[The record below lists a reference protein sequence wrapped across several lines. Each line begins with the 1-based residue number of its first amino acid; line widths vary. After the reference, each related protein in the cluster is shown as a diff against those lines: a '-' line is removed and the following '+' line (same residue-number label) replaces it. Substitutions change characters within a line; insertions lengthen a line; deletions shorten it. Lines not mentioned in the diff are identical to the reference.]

1 MYEIKYNNKKIE
13 YTLVRLKIKNMYIQ
27 IKNEQVIVKAPIKLN
42 EKYINEFVNKKSKW
56 IYENLEKS
64 RKTSKTENIE
74 QQDIYRLSEIVKESV
89 EKYSK
94 ILEVKPGKVRIKD
107 IKYAWGSCS
116 SNRNISINMHL
127 AKKPKEVIEYVVLHE
142 MCHLIHMNH
151 SKQFWNL
158 VERNMP
164 KYKEYKKKLKN

>member
-13 YTLVRLKIKNMYIQ
+13 YKLIRAKIKNMYIQ
-27 IKNEQVIVKAPIKLN
+27 IKNEQVIVKAPTKLS
-42 EKYINEFVNKKSKW
+42 EKYINEFINRKSKW
-56 IYENLEKS
+56 IYEKLEES
-64 RKTSKTENIE
+64 RRTSETENIE
-74 QQDIYRLSEIVKESV
+74 QQDIDRLSKIVKESV

-94 ILEVKPGKVRIKD
+94 ILKAKPKKVRIKD

-116 SNRNISINMHL
+116 SNGNISINMHL
-127 AKKPKEVIEYVVLHE
+127 AKKPQEVIEYVVLHE

-158 VERNMP
+158 VEGNMP
-164 KYKEYKKKLKN
+164 RYKEYKKKLKN

>member
-1 MYEIKYNNKKIE
+1 MYEIEYNNKKIE
-13 YTLVRLKIKNMYIQ
+13 YTLIRSKIKNMYIQ

-42 EKYINEFVNKKSKW
+42 EKYIDEFVNKKSKW
-56 IYENLEKS
+56 IYENLERS

-74 QQDIYRLSEIVKESV
+74 PQDIDRLSKIVKDCV

-94 ILEVKPGKVRIKD
+94 ILEVKPQKVRIKD

-127 AKKPKEVIEYVVLHE
+127 AKKTQEVIEYVVLHE